1 MASSME
7 ANFFMLFLMV
17 FCSCIHNIISTTTTD
32 LISTNQFIIDGET
45 IVSSGGTF
53 ELGFFNPSGSSNRYI
68 GIWYKQILPHI
79 QTVVWVANREKPLTN
94 TSSVQ
99 LKVTKPGILALFNDK
114 NETIW
119 FTNTSRS
126 VQNPVAVL
134 LDSGNLVVKD
144 ANDNNPADFLWQ
156 SFNFPTDTHLPDMKL
171 GKNFKTGHEV
181 YLSAWKSDNDPAPG
195 EFTRNIDPTGYPQV
209 LSKSGTDVLNR
220 IGPWN
225 GLRWS
230 GAPIPLLTQSRLYA
244 FQFIFNEEEAS
255 YIFSLTNY
263 SSVLSRIVIT
273 SNGDIQRFM
282 WVEQTKKWRTHYKL
296 PADNCDTYSLCGEHG
311 RCDIDTQPICGCL
324 EKFVPKYPQ
333 QWEKGDW
340 TTGCVRRIPLDCKR
354 EHVFIKYSGI
364 KLPDTK
370 HSQYNKTMTLEGCE
384 QVCSTNCYCTA
395 YSSLD
400 ISNGDKGCLLWFG
413 ELVDIRKLSERG
425 QDIFIKMDYLEEE
438 SEAGSKGKKAT
449 ILAVSFSLLMAAI
462 LLILILVWY
471 KRKKKKLKLRED
483 FELPLFPLSTIT
495 RATNNFSVNNKI
507 GEGGFGPVYK
517 GVLEEGEEIAVKRL
531 SRTSMQGIDEYKNE
545 VIYIAK
551 LQHRNLVRLLGCCIQ
566 GEEKMLIYEY
576 MPNNSLDSY
585 IFDPTKNKLLDWP
598 KRFHIING
606 IARGL
611 LYLHQDSRL
620 RIIHRDLKASNVLL
634 DTAMNPKI
642 SDFGM
647 ARSVMG
653 NEMGAKTRNVVGTHG
668 YMSPEYAVDG
678 IFSVKSDVF
687 SFGVLVL
694 EIVSGKKNR
703 GFIHQDHNLNLLG
716 HAWKLYKDDRS
727 LELADEQ
734 LADSCNISQILRS
747 IQVGLL
753 CVQQHPDDR
762 PSMSSVVHMLANES
776 LLPKA
781 KEPGFFTE
789 RNMFDE
795 AKSVSQTRSS
805 NNEFTITML
814 DPR

>member
-7 ANFFMLFLMV
+7 ACFFLVFLLT
-17 FCSCIHNIISTTTTD
+17 FFSSIHTTD
-32 LISTNQFIIDGET
+32 VITANHSIIDGET

-53 ELGFFNPSGSSNRYI
+53 ELGFFSPSGSSNRYI
-68 GIWYKQILPHI
+68 GIWYKRILPHV

-99 LKVTKPGILALFNDK
+99 LKVTTPGILALINDK

-119 FTNTSRS
+119 STNTSRS

-134 LDSGNLVVKD
+134 SDSGNLVVKD
-144 ANDNNPADFLWQ
+144 ANDDNQEDFLWQ
-156 SFNFPTDTHLPDMKL
+156 SFHFPTDTHLPDMKL

-181 YLSAWKSDNDPAPG
+181 YLSSWKNDNDPAPG
-195 EFTRNIDPTGYPQV
+195 EYTRIIDPTGYPQV
-209 LSKSGTDVLNR
+209 LTKNGINVLNR

-230 GAPIPLLTQSRLYA
+230 GAPIPLLTQSRLYT
-244 FQFIFNEEEAS
+244 FRFIFNQEELY
-255 YIFSLTNY
+255 YIFSLINN
-263 SSVLSRIVIT
+263 SSVLSRIVLT
-273 SNGDIQRFM
+273 SNGVIQRFM
-282 WVEQTKKWRTHYKL
+282 WVDQTKRWNIHYKL
-296 PADNCDTYSLCGEHG
+296 PADNCDTYSLCGVHG
-311 RCDIDTQPICGCL
+311 SCDIDSEPICGCL

-333 QWEKGDW
+333 QWDRGDW
-340 TTGCVRRIPLDCKR
+340 TGGCVRRTPLDCNK
-354 EHVFIKYSGI
+354 EHAFLKYSGI

-370 HSQYNKTMTLEGCE
+370 HSQYNKTMTLEECR
-384 QVCSTNCYCTA
+384 QICSRDCSCTA

-400 ISNGDKGCLLWFG
+400 ISNGDKGCLLWFE
-413 ELVDIRKLSERG
+413 ELIDIRKVSERG
-425 QDIFIKMDYLEEE
+425 QDIFIRMDPSEQE
-438 SEAGSKGKKAT
+438 SEAGSKRRKT
-449 ILAVSFSLLMAAI
+449 MILAVSFSLLMATI
-462 LLILILVWY
+462 LLILILLWY

-483 FELPLFPLSTIT
+483 FELPLFPMSTIT
-495 RATNNFSVNNKI
+495 RATNNFSLNNKI
-507 GEGGFGPVYK
+507 GEGGFGLVYK
-517 GVLEEGEEIAVKRL
+517 GVLEEGQEIAVKRL
-531 SRTSMQGIDEYKNE
+531 SKTSMQGFDEYKNE

-576 MPNNSLDSY
+576 MPNKSLDSY
-585 IFDPTKNKLLDWP
+585 IFDQTKNKLLDWP
-598 KRFHIING
+598 RRFHIING

-634 DTAMNPKI
+634 DIEMNPKI

-647 ARSVMG
+647 ARSVTE
-653 NEMGAKTRNVVGTHG
+653 NEMGAKTCNVVGTHG

-694 EIVSGKKNR
+694 EIVSGKRNR

-716 HAWKLYKDDRS
+716 HAWKLYKNDRS
-727 LELADEQ
+727 LELVDEQ

-753 CVQQHPDDR
+753 CVQQRPDDR
-762 PSMSSVVHMLANES
+762 PSMFSVVQMLTNES
-776 LLPKA
+776 LLPQA
-781 KEPGFFTE
+781 KEPGFFME
-789 RNMFDE
+789 RNVLDE
-795 AKSVSQTRSS
+795 ANSESQTRSS
-805 NNEFTITML
+805 KNEFTITLL